1 LTEPNLLP
9 AGMSEFAAKA
19 SWAATEGRTQQIAQK
34 IIE

>member
-1 LTEPNLLP
+1 
-9 AGMSEFAAKA
+9 MSEFAAKA